1 MMYKTYKIY
10 IQKYKLLFM
19 YLKKCW
25 KYTIYILILIGVI
38 LTFFLKISTP
48 INLNNQASPLISIG
62 LKIHDI
68 GALVALIV
76 GILSF
81 FGTIYTVD
89 RNYKAMKLSSIPEK
103 SVNLLIDL
111 EFTFNEFE
119 DEDKLILL
127 TEILKYWKN
136 HQKAFR
142 LLTPNFYKNFLKIIS
157 NNDKIKNN
165 DSIPNIN
172 SKYVLCAIKAQISDI
187 AFENDEC
194 IFSFIEPQ
202 LIQDDENLKF
212 IGENI
217 KNYTEIRKEK
227 NVFEKYINNF
237 RGKKTRKITLEKFKK
252 FNHDIECLL
261 RDLKLEISE
270 YD

>member
-1 MMYKTYKIY
+1 
-10 IQKYKLLFM
+10 M

-25 KYTIYILILIGVI
+25 KYIICILISLSVI
-38 LTFFLKISTP
+38 LIFLKTSTP
-48 INLNNQASPLISIG
+48 INLNNQTAYFMFIG
-62 LKIHDI
+62 LKIYDI
-68 GALVALIV
+68 GSLVALIV
-76 GILSF
+76 GLLAF
-81 FGTIYTVD
+81 FGTIYSVD
-89 RNYKAMKLSSIPEK
+89 RNYKAIKLSSIPEK

-119 DEDKLILL
+119 DGDKLILL

-157 NNDKIKNN
+157 NNDKIKKN

-172 SKYVLCAIKAQISDI
+172 SKYVLCAIKAQISDV
-187 AFENDEC
+187 AFENEDN
-194 IFSFIEPQ
+194 IFSFIDPK
-202 LIQDDENLKF
+202 LIQDNKNLKD

-217 KNYTEIRKEK
+217 KNYTEINIEK
-227 NVFEKYINNF
+227 NTFEKYINNF
-237 RGKKTRKITLEKFKK
+237 RGEKTREITLKKFKK
-252 FNHDIECLL
+252 FNRDIECLL
-261 RDLKLEISE
+261 RDLKLEINE